1 MTQAPMNEYLH
12 ALFSLTGRL
21 ALVTGGSSGIGKGMA
36 RGLAGAGAKVIVLA
50 RQQGPL
56 DRTVSEFR
64 AAGAQ
69 ADSISADLADPEAID
84 RAATR
89 IIEDHGAPDILV
101 NAAGINLR
109 PPLSQVSTQ
118 DWDLTMAVN
127 LAAPFRLAQ
136 HFGPLMAER
145 GWGRIINVLSQQ
157 SYRAFG
163 NSGAYG
169 ASKGGLLSLTRSQA
183 EEWSKHGVCC
193 NAVVPGFVPS
203 AMTAEV
209 ASDPVRSA
217 ALAAR
222 TMVGRNGL
230 PEDFE
235 GATVFLASDAC
246 TYVTGQAIF
255 IDGGFSVS

>member
-1 MTQAPMNEYLH
+1 MPEDAMADYLH

-36 RGLAGAGAKVIVLA
+36 RGLAGAGARVIVLA
-50 RQQGPL
+50 RQVEAL
-56 DRTVSEFR
+56 DQTVAEFR
-64 AAGAQ
+64 AAGAK
-69 ADSISADLADPEAID
+69 AERVSADLADPEAID
-84 RAATR
+84 RAATE
-89 IIEDHGAPDILV
+89 ILETFGAPDILV

-118 DWDLTMAVN
+118 DWDQTMAVN

-183 EEWSKHGVCC
+183 EEWSSRGVCC

-203 AMTAEV
+203 AMTAAV

-222 TMVGRNGL
+222 TMIGRNGL
-230 PEDFE
+230 PEDFA
-235 GATVFLASDAC
+235 GATVFLASNAC

-255 IDGGFSVS
+255 IDGGFSAS